1 MLRLLPATCRGVIG
15 LVLCAVFSV
24 LCTAPVLVLAIPKYL
39 LPFHAWRLFW
49 SRAMDY
55 GPSRWAYCLSFTL
68 KLLGGISW
76 DVRGTEQLSRDQWY
90 MVMSNHQSWAD
101 IAILYIAFRGKIPL
115 LKFFM
120 KRQLLWIPFVGWA
133 CWLLGYPFVYRYT
146 RDFLRKHPEKKGK
159 DWENTKKA
167 CERLQWMPVSII
179 NFAEGTRLTEEKH
192 VRQAS
197 PYQHLLTPKAG
208 GTAYTLEAMQHKIQ
222 TLLDVTLVYTPGAI
236 SFWRLFSG
244 GIKQITVD
252 VDVLPITDDLVGE
265 YQKDREFRKHFQA
278 FLNTRWQRKD
288 ALIDAVKRA

>member
-1 MLRLLPATCRGVIG
+1 
-15 LVLCAVFSV
+15 
-24 LCTAPVLVLAIPKYL
+24 
-39 LPFHAWRLFW
+39 
-49 SRAMDY
+49 MDY
-55 GPSRWAYCLSFTL
+55 SPSRWAYCLAFTL
-68 KLLGGISW
+68 KLLGNISW
-76 DVRGTEQLSRDQWY
+76 DVRGTEQLSREQWY

-101 IAILYIAFRGKIPL
+101 IAILYIALRGKIPL

-120 KRQLLWIPFVGWA
+120 KRQLLWIPCVGWS

-167 CERLQWMPVSII
+167 CERLQWAPVSII
-179 NFAEGTRLTEEKH
+179 NFAEGTRLTPEKH
-192 VRQAS
+192 ARQAS
-197 PYQHLLTPKAG
+197 PYQHLLAPKAG

-222 TLLDVTLVYTPGAI
+222 TLLDITLVYRPGAI

-244 GIKQITVD
+244 EIKQITVD

-265 YQKDREFRKHFQA
+265 YQKDRVFRKHFQA